1 MPNYQDGKIYTI
13 RCRTDN
19 SLIYVGSTTMTLSRR
34 ISYHRLRGKKETTK
48 FYLNVNNNWE
58 DWYIEL
64 HEGYPCN
71 SKEELCKRE
80 GEVIREIG
88 TLNSKISG
96 RTQEEWRKEY
106 HERPEIKEKYIEW
119 RKQYNEKPEVIQR
132 KKEWHRQ
139 YQIDNREERI
149 AVSKQYHIDNRE
161 EILKKKKAFR
171 EANKEKI
178 AEYRAKYYNEVQL
191 KDREYINM
199 KQRENYAKRMAKLN

>member
-1 MPNYQDGKIYTI
+1 MPNYQNGKIYTI
-13 RCRTDN
+13 RCRNDDT
-19 SLIYVGSTTMTLSRR
+19 LIYVGSTTTTLSKR
-34 ISYHRLRGKKETTK
+34 IAEHRYASVSNNKIKLYNK
-48 FYLNVNNNWE
+48 VNNNWE

-64 HEGYPCN
+64 YAECPCN

-96 RTQEEWRKEY
+96 RNVKEWRNEY
-106 HERPEIKEKYIEW
+106 N
-119 RKQYNEKPEVIQR
+119 QKPEVKQR
-132 KKEWHRQ
+132 MKEWSRQ
-139 YQIDNREERI
+139 YHIDNREERI
-149 AVSKQYHIDNRE
+149 AVSKQYHIENRE
-161 EILKKKKAFR
+161 EILGKKKSYR

-199 KQRENYAKRMAKLN
+199 KQRENYAKRMAKLNNNDE